1 MNFLAKF
8 RNLVW
13 SSIFSV
19 VFIALAIVLAIFVP
33 TMPILAMVFAIS
45 SISTAILAGRE

>member
-1 MNFLAKF
+1 MNFLARF

-13 SSIFSV
+13 SAVITV
-19 VFIALAIVLAIFVP
+19 VFIVIAIILAIFVP
-33 TMPILAMVFAIS
+33 NTPTLAIVLAIS